1 VLVALLLAVP
11 AGAAASAPA
20 NDAFADAVDLGAL
33 EEELIQGTNIAA
45 TEELGEPDHA
55 GNPGGKSVW
64 YTWTAP
70 GDDSVPHLALA
81 TFASFD
87 TLLAVYTGASVGAL
101 TEVASNDDGA
111 SGGSTVSFATT
122 PGTTYRIAVDGF
134 SGKAGIFFLIPTPSP
149 VNDNFAEA
157 IPLTGA
163 AGTRAG
169 DSLGGATAE
178 PGEPPF
184 GIESTVWYS
193 WQPPADGTYKL
204 STLGS
209 TVDTV
214 LGVYEGTSV
223 ESLTELGFNDDDPDR
238 GCCSSWLPLVDAE
251 ASTTYMIQVG
261 PLEGFG
267 GEGVVTLSW
276 GPLILG
282 TDDGDTITGTP
293 AAEEIRGLGGSDVIL
308 GGGGDDLLFGGGGND
323 FLGGQGGDDVIFD
336 RRGLDVLRG
345 SVGAD
350 VLDARDRRGRDQ
362 LLGGPGADK
371 CRRDRGDLVRNC

>member
-1 VLVALLLAVP
+1 
-11 AGAAASAPA
+11 
-20 NDAFADAVDLGAL
+20 
-33 EEELIQGTNIAA
+33 
-45 TEELGEPDHA
+45 
-55 GNPGGKSVW
+55 
-64 YTWTAP
+64 
-70 GDDSVPHLALA
+70 
-81 TFASFD
+81 
-87 TLLAVYTGASVGAL
+87 
-101 TEVASNDDGA
+101 
-111 SGGSTVSFATT
+111 
-122 PGTTYRIAVDGF
+122 VDGF
-134 SGKAGIFFLIPTPSP
+134 SGKSGIFFLIPTPSP
-149 VNDNFAEA
+149 LNDNFAEA

-169 DSLGGATAE
+169 DSLAGATAE

-251 ASTTYMIQVG
+251 ASKTYMIQIG

-267 GEGVVTLSW
+267 GEGLVTLSW

-282 TDDGDTITGTP
+282 TDGADTIAGTP
-293 AAEEIRGLGGSDVIL
+293 AAEEIRGGGGGDVIL
-308 GGGGDDLLFGGGGND
+308 GGGGGDLLYGGPGND

-336 RRGLDVLRG
+336 RRGVDVLRG
-345 SVGAD
+345 SAGAD

-362 LLGGPGADK
+362 LLGGPGDDK

>member
-1 VLVALLLAVP
+1 
-11 AGAAASAPA
+11 
-20 NDAFADAVDLGAL
+20 
-33 EEELIQGTNIAA
+33 
-45 TEELGEPDHA
+45 
-55 GNPGGKSVW
+55 
-64 YTWTAP
+64 
-70 GDDSVPHLALA
+70 VPHLALA
-81 TFASFD
+81 TFASYD

-111 SGGSTVSFATT
+111 SGSSTVSFATT

-134 SGKAGIFFLIPTPSP
+134 AGKTGIFFLIPTPSP
-149 VNDNFAEA
+149 INDNFAEA

-209 TVDTV
+209 TMDTV

-238 GCCSSWLPLVDAE
+238 GCCSSWLALVDAE

-267 GEGVVTLSW
+267 SDGLITLSW